1 MTKFS
6 EKGLG
11 QEVAA
16 LRKRIEHVEGLVS
29 ALVAD
34 MAIAKERLDSL
45 EVVRVPSPTVDE
57 PQRPETE

>member
-1 MTKFS
+1 MTKFHD
-6 EKGLG
+6 K
-11 QEVAA
+11 QESQSLAA
-16 LRKRIEHVEGLVS
+16 LRKRVEHAEGLVS

-34 MAIAKERLDSL
+34 MAVVKERLDSL